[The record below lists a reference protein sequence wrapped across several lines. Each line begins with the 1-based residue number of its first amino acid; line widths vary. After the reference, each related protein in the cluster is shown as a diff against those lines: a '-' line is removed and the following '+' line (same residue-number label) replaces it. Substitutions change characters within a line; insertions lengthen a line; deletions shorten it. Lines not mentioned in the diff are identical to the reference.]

1 MFRCSISL
9 SFQFTCGLCFA
20 LLVFC
25 PSQLSAQFKDLD
37 PIKLAKINP
46 NIPIAPDVDVELVIG
61 AGLTVYTGKYINLFS
76 DIRDADKAKD
86 LVLSYD
92 AAVPQWCKY
101 FGVDVNK
108 TDGWKLRAFL
118 LQGPN
123 QTKRF
128 EQAKLFTK
136 DLPAFAAGYQKDHN
150 IYLYDQPG
158 PYYTRHLLLHEGTHA
173 FMQWFLNG
181 YGAPWFSEGVAE
193 LMAVHKGSKK
203 DVELKRRLAGREDAP
218 YWGRVKLIKDEYKA
232 GVAMT
237 LDDVLAIPGQSF
249 RDVRYYAWS
258 WAGCNFFDNHPLT
271 QEAFKAL
278 KQSAAEPTET
288 FNATFKEKI
297 DPHWEQL
304 VKDWSIFIEE
314 MEYGVEIQ
322 RSRIIDAAELDKANP
337 DNHRYSINAAHGW
350 QQTRL
355 KVKAGDRLV
364 IQSSGRFKV
373 GQTVVPAKVASDGLP
388 SASGEIYPWYS
399 ESNGVTLEYYRG
411 RPLGMLTAGVL
422 FSDPQLEKTKG
433 QLAWTVRS
441 VAAEG
446 PEREITVP
454 SDGVLCFRINESP
467 AKLSDNQGALDVR
480 CKRLQ

>member
-101 FGVDVNK
+101 FGVDVK
-108 TDGWKLRAFL
+108 QTDGWKLRAFL

-128 EQAKLFTK
+128 EQAKLLNK
-136 DLPAFAAGYQKDHN
+136 ALPAFAAGYQKDHN

-181 YGAPWFSEGVAE
+181 YGAPWFSKGVAE
-193 LMAVHKGSKK
+193 LLAVHKGSKK
-203 DVELKRRLAGREDAP
+203 DVKLKHRLASREDAP

-232 GVAMT
+232 GIAMT
-237 LDDVLAIPGQSF
+237 LEDVLAIPAHSF

-271 QEAFKAL
+271 QEAFNAL
-278 KQSAAEPTET
+278 KQTAAKPTET
-288 FNATFKEKI
+288 FNATFREKI
-297 DPHWEQL
+297 GPHWEQL

-322 RSRIIDAAELDKANP
+322 RSRIIDAAPLDKANP
-337 DNHRYSINAAHGW
+337 ENHRYLINAAHGW

-355 KVKAGDRLV
+355 TVKAGDRLV
-364 IQSSGRFKV
+364 IQSRGRFKV
-373 GQTVVPAKVASDGLP
+373 GQTVAPAKATSDDL
-388 SASGEIYPWYS
+388 SGGDQIYPWFS

-411 RPLGMLTAGVL
+411 QPLGMLTAGVL
-422 FSDPQLEKTKG
+422 FSDAQPEKAKG
-433 QLAWTVRS
+433 QLVWTVRS
-441 VAAEG
+441 VPAAG
-446 PEREITVP
+446 PEREITIP

-467 AKLSDNQGALDVR
+467 AKLFDNQGALDVR
-480 CKRLQ
+480 CKQLQ